1 MTEPVIVTV
10 ILNPVPDPSGNEPM
24 FHAFVMLK
32 NWAAKHDVTV
42 QPPIDTDA
50 EALRYAAVLAPNS
63 NQADIIIVQLS
74 DKRFVDTCYRK
85 PTDAPP

>member
-10 ILNPVPDPSGNEPM
+10 ILNPVPDPSGAEPM

-32 NWAAKHDVTV
+32 DWAADHNVTV
-42 QPPIDTDA
+42 QPPINTNA
-50 EALRYAAVLAPNS
+50 EALRYAAVLAPNKDR
-63 NQADIIIVQLS
+63 ADTIMVELS
-74 DKRFVDTCYRK
+74 DLTFVDACYRK